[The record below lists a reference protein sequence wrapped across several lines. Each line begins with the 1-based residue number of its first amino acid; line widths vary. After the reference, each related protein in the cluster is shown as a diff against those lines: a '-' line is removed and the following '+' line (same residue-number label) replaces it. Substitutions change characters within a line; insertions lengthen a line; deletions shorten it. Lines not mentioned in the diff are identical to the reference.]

1 MKKEVLIDYHYFKKV
16 KETEKACIQDILGK
30 GHTVTVLAKEID
42 SNEIWIDSP
51 KAIYC
56 TKKFYHFGNFL
67 DQVSAKRPFPD
78 YWANLK
84 IGYPSNEVG
93 YFRADHDGYTWHNTW
108 FRIYGTKGDITEA
121 NAVYH
126 EIYENI
132 MNLNMLRLYVESH
145 CSLVKGD
152 RTSWTTREWDGFLSG
167 EFFDFYFH
175 FNLQKGDYNM
185 YMHVLEKRRE
195 DHV

>member
-16 KETEKACIQDILGK
+16 KEIEKACIQDILGK

-84 IGYPSNEVG
+84 NWLS
-93 YFRADHDGYTWHNTW
+93 
-108 FRIYGTKGDITEA
+108 
-121 NAVYH
+121 
-126 EIYENI
+126 
-132 MNLNMLRLYVESH
+132 
-145 CSLVKGD
+145 VK
-152 RTSWTTREWDGFLSG
+152 
-167 EFFDFYFH
+167 
-175 FNLQKGDYNM
+175 
-185 YMHVLEKRRE
+185 
-195 DHV
+195 